1 MYICKKKTMVK
12 AYTLSDKIVQMG
24 YNDFETIVGMVFNKP
39 DGDDAKL
46 SSASELASSGATQI
60 PIGQVCTF
68 VNDGLSGY
76 NTFTVIT
83 EIFEDTSS
91 SELIVRSFQGW
102 TKAGYDQWIQVRS
115 LSVVNASTT
124 IPGAMIY
131 KLVVD
136 AFTSVAP

>member
-1 MYICKKKTMVK
+1 MVK
-12 AYTLSDKIVQMG
+12 AFTLSDKIVQMS
-24 YNDFETIVGMVFNKP
+24 YNDFATIVGMVFNKP

-76 NTFTVIT
+76 NTVTVLT
-83 EIFEDTSS
+83 EILEDTNASD
-91 SELIVRSFQGW
+91 LIVRSFQGW
-102 TKAGYDQWIQVRS
+102 SEAGYDQWIQVRS
-115 LSVVNASTT
+115 LSVVNASTA

-136 AFTSVAP
+136 AFKSVAP